1 MVRVRR
7 NIKVWPEGNDMAEI
21 GKHIRKIRKEKN
33 LTQEEL
39 AERLHC
45 TRQTISNYENG
56 KSEPDIALLIEIA
69 GALEVEINDLIYG
82 PGKREGEKRQRDRA
96 VAALTAAGV
105 LMVAV
110 KLLLPFAQ
118 EKSFKYFQV
127 APLFLLQYVLWPF
140 ALICLDGVWQ
150 RRERLSPESAYGKAE
165 RNGQN
170 G

>member
-1 MVRVRR
+1 
-7 NIKVWPEGNDMAEI
+7 MAEI

-56 KSEPDIALLIEIA
+56 KSEPDIAHLIEIA

-140 ALICLDGVWQ
+140 ALILLGWGMA
-150 RRERLSPESAYGKAE
+150 EAGKAFAGICIWKGRTE
-165 RNGQN
+165 RRSGE
-170 G
+170 GWTGREA

>member
-1 MVRVRR
+1 
-7 NIKVWPEGNDMAEI
+7 MAEI

-110 KLLLPFAQ
+110 KLLFPFAQ
-118 EKSFKYFQV
+118 EKRFNYFLS
-127 APLFLLQYVLWPF
+127 LFH
-140 ALICLDGVWQ
+140 I
-150 RRERLSPESAYGKAE
+150 
-165 RNGQN
+165 
-170 G
+170 